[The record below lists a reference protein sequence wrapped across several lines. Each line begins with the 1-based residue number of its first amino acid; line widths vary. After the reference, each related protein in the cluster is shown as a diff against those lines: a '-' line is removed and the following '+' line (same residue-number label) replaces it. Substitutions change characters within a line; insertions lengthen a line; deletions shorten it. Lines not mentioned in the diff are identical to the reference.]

1 MQAMQLAATANTEA
15 SREFYERKLGLR
27 FVEDSPF
34 ALVFDVGGVM
44 LRIQKVEKVVAPP
57 YSSLGFIIDNM
68 ESTVTNLLEN
78 GVEFERYEFIQQD
91 DQGIWT
97 TPDGAKVAW
106 CKDPDGSVVSF
117 TQHPSR

>member
-15 SREFYERKLGLR
+15 SREFYEEKLGLR

-34 ALVFDVGGVM
+34 ALVFDVDGVM

-57 YSSLGFIIDNM
+57 YTSLGFIIDDM
-68 ESTVTNLLEN
+68 ESTVATLREK
-78 GVEFERYEFIQQD
+78 GVTFERYEFIQQD
-91 DQGIWT
+91 DKGIWT
-97 TPDGAKVAW
+97 TPDGAKIAW

-117 TQHPSR
+117 TQHPNG